1 MRFTSPDLLPREIL
15 LGTDELL
22 QIVVSE
28 NDLCD
33 RYADAAPGTVII
45 YYMGLLA
52 RDRDAAASSLAPDAR
67 TELDRVAERAW
78 AMAEQG
84 LVHLLQ
90 RRVAPECFA
99 YLAATR
105 ARPRGSTPQ
114 RVA

>member
-15 LGTDELL
+15 LDTEELL
-22 QIVVSE
+22 QVVVTE

-33 RYADAAPGTVII
+33 RYADAAPDTVII
-45 YYMGLLA
+45 YHMGLLA
-52 RDRDAAASSLAPDAR
+52 RDRDAAASSLTSDAR
-67 TELDRVAERAW
+67 AELDRVAGRAW

-99 YLAATR
+99 YLAVTR
-105 ARPRGSTPQ
+105 PRPRGSPHQ
-114 RVA
+114 RAA

>member
-22 QIVVSE
+22 QLVVSE

-33 RYADAAPGTVII
+33 RYASAAPGAII
-45 YYMGLLA
+45 VYHMGLLA
-52 RDRDAAASSLAPDAR
+52 RDRDAAASTLTPDAR
-67 TELDRVAERAW
+67 AELGRVAARAW
-78 AMAEQG
+78 SMAEQG
-84 LVHLLQ
+84 LLHLLQ

-99 YLAATR
+99 YLAVTR